1 MSIIRIA
8 WRNVWRNRTRSLVVM
23 SAVAL
28 GLLVGL
34 YSTALFKG
42 MSDQRIQAGIELEVG
57 HIQVHHPGFL
67 KNYDPVLFLSAADS
81 IVGGIR
87 QLDGLKGVSSRLVI
101 NAMAS
106 SAETGA
112 GVKVS
117 GILPDDEKT
126 VSKISEK
133 IIDGVYFPEEGKN
146 PLVIG
151 QKLARKL
158 KVQLRSKV
166 VLTFQDTDGNIVRG
180 AFRVRGIYRTDSDIF
195 DEMNVFVHYNDLRSL
210 GAYPP
215 NSSHEIAV
223 MLGNATQVEEFKDKM
238 KQNWPDADIQSW
250 DELSPELGYLLS
262 AMDQFMYI
270 FLIIILLALGFGIV
284 NTMLMVVLERGKE
297 IGMLMAVG
305 MNRMR
310 IFSMIML
317 ETVFL
322 VFTGAMAGIVPGIVL
337 SKINEVHGFELS
349 QYSDGLRAL
358 GYSPVIY
365 TRLEP
370 GMVVNVIILVLLTG
384 ILSSVYPARKALKLN
399 PAESLRTE

>member
-8 WRNVWRNRTRSLVVM
+8 WRNVWRNRIRSLVVM
-23 SAVAL
+23 TAVAL
-28 GLLVGL
+28 GLFVGL

-67 KNYDPVLFLSAADS
+67 QNYDPALLIPNATQIMA
-81 IVGGIR
+81 GIR
-87 QLDGLKGVSSRLVI
+87 HYEGLKGVSSRLVM
-101 NAMAS
+101 NAMVS

-112 GVKVS
+112 GVRIS
-117 GILPDDEKT
+117 GICPDHEKT

-133 IIDGVYFPEEGKN
+133 IIEGEYFSGDGKN

-166 VLTFQDTDGNIVRG
+166 VLTFQDTEGNIVRG
-180 AFRVRGIYRTDSDIF
+180 AFRVRGIYRTESDMY
-195 DEMNVFVHYNDLRSL
+195 DEMNVFVQYNDLLALS
-210 GAYPP
+210 GYPAE
-215 NSSHEIAV
+215 SIHELAV
-223 MLGNATQVEEFKDKM
+223 MLVNADYVADFKAKM
-238 KQNWPDADIQSW
+238 KQNWPEADIRSW

-284 NTMLMVVLERGKE
+284 NTMLMVVLERVKE

-305 MNRMR
+305 MNKMK
-310 IFSMIML
+310 IFTMIML

-322 VFTGAMAGIVPGIVL
+322 VFSGAMAGIVPGIIV

-349 QYSDGLRAL
+349 QYSEGLRAL

-370 GMVVNVIILVLLTG
+370 GMVVNVMILVLITG